1 MRFRFMGLP
10 IRRLPY
16 LFAKSYNGEP
26 TSDPARPAADP
37 DQNRVRS
44 RRGRIDDAQSKPKRL
59 RNTLSCRANAGHP
72 VITDVSDYWIADGAC
87 HRAGQRPDPLAGD
100 DG

>member
-26 TSDPARPAADP
+26 TSDPARPAADS
-37 DQNRVRS
+37 DQTESKAGGVASVTHKPNRS
-44 RRGRIDDAQSKPKRL
+44 AQIWNS
-59 RNTLSCRANAGHP
+59 LSCPVNARHP
-72 VITDVSDYWIADGAC
+72 VITDVSDYWIARLRG
-87 HRAGQRPDPLAGD
+87 R
-100 DG
+100 

>member
-59 RNTLSCRANAGHP
+59 REHP
-72 VITDVSDYWIADGAC
+72 VMPRECGASSN
-87 HRAGQRPDPLAGD
+87 HRR
-100 DG
+100 

>member
-26 TSDPARPAADP
+26 TSDPARPVADP
-37 DQNRVRS
+37 DQTESEAGGVAS
-44 RRGRIDDAQSKPKRL
+44 VTQTEAAQIWNS
-59 RNTLSCRANAGHP
+59 LSCPANAGHP
-72 VITDVSDYWIADGAC
+72 VVTDVSDYWIARWSLSSG
-87 HRAGQRPDPLAGD
+87 RPKAGPVGGR
-100 DG
+100 